1 MKLVS
6 PELQAGGKRARYTTL
21 YGPWALL
28 FIIVAGTS
36 ALFAVVT
43 KLGDGV
49 ASGRND
55 SIFYCDS
62 SGKVRYRYSSVFGT
76 SPYWD
81 SRLFLSVTMGVHGL
95 TFGQAKAM
103 DIGFDL
109 VAGRG
114 SQVLLALAIYPILR
128 RSILRSMEVRE
139 FSLALLMPFFLERL
153 SVFSLWAM
161 FANMRS
167 RRTKPKTN
175 DQTEQ
180 IQFRKARVRVDW
192 RVVLVFLVGCYVLA
206 LPTVTSVMTS
216 YQVRSAPFLP
226 DGLGYVS
233 TTEIEN
239 QIPDFIL
246 GDGDPVGLSENYPMY
261 NDTDNDVL
269 STCLAC
275 KSIVSTEKGVPL
287 LIIVADRKAYQETVV
302 KILDNTTHRYNQAV
316 YSDDLHDDDSRRAAF
331 ERVRE
336 SLPSKQNVTD
346 QNDPPLWSFTFW
358 PRDRMYLDSEMSLHY
373 NNTDVESTIV
383 INNVT
388 YNLSSGQLY
397 LYRNLLPGQGG
408 PGPELLFAYKNVSI
422 TSQDILAGGKCL
434 PGNDYIWGF
443 SSLMLFTFC
452 MITIAVALLLMTL
465 HYDAYFNSAADR
477 YKLSISPYRDVL
489 DLAEEL
495 RAHYGSAGTAEM
507 PAKELDRAMRED
519 PVATGLETDTLH
531 RSRRARWKQAKASKK
546 SFTRS
551 DARKRTTVAG
561 GKAATDAEESL
572 MSLGFDAQLH
582 SEMEMAKL
590 PARVA
595 SRSSNGT

>member
-6 PELQAGGKRARYTTL
+6 PELQAGGERVRYATL

-28 FIIVAGTS
+28 FVIVAGTS

-62 SGKVRYRYSSVFGT
+62 SVKVRYRYSSVFGT

-95 TFGQAKAM
+95 TFGQAKAI

-180 IQFRKARVRVDW
+180 IQYRTAKVRIDW

-233 TTEIEN
+233 TKEIEN

-246 GDGDPVGLSENYPMY
+246 DNGDLVGLSDNYPMY
-261 NDTDNDVL
+261 NDTDNDLL

-275 KSIVSTEKGVPL
+275 KSIVLPEKHVSL
-287 LIIVADRKAYQETVV
+287 LIIAADTTAYQGTVV
-302 KILDNTTHRYNQAV
+302 EVLENAAREFGQAV
-316 YSDDLHDDDSRRAAF
+316 LSDDLHDDDRRAAF
-331 ERVRE
+331 DRVRE

-346 QNDPPLWSFTFW
+346 QNDPPLWSFTFS
-358 PRDRMYLDSEMSLHY
+358 PRDLTHLDSQMTLHY
-373 NNTDVESTIV
+373 NTTNNVESMIV
-383 INNVT
+383 IGNVT
-388 YNLSSGQLY
+388 HNLDNDVLSLTQ
-397 LYRNLLPGQGG
+397 NLLPSQGSTG
-408 PGPELLFAYKNVSI
+408 AHLLFAYKNVSM
-422 TSQDILAGGKCL
+422 TPQDVLVAGKCL

-495 RAHYGSAGTAEM
+495 RVHYGTAETADM
-507 PAKELDRAMRED
+507 PANELDRAMRED
-519 PVATGLETDTLH
+519 PVATGLEMDTLH

-546 SFTRS
+546 SFARS
-551 DARKRTTVAG
+551 DARKRTAAAESQT
-561 GKAATDAEESL
+561 ATDAEESL
-572 MSLGFDAQLH
+572 MSMGFDAQLH

>member
-6 PELQAGGKRARYTTL
+6 PELQAGGKRLRYATL

-28 FIIVAGTS
+28 FVIVAGTS

-95 TFGQAKAM
+95 TFGQAKAI

-114 SQVLLALAIYPILR
+114 SQVLLALATYPILR

-167 RRTKPKTN
+167 RRTKPKTD
-175 DQTEQ
+175 DQTEE
-180 IQFRKARVRVDW
+180 IQYRKARVRVDW

-233 TTEIEN
+233 TMEIEN

-246 GDGDPVGLSENYPMY
+246 GDGDLVGLSDNYPVY
-261 NDTDNDVL
+261 NDIDNDLL

-275 KSIVSTEKGVPL
+275 KSIVLMEMNVSL
-287 LIIVADRKAYQETVV
+287 LIIAADTTAYQETVV
-302 KILDNTTHRYNQAV
+302 ETLANATREFRQAV
-316 YSDDLHDDDSRRAAF
+316 FSDYLRDDESRRAAF
-331 ERVRE
+331 DRVRE
-336 SLPSKQNVTD
+336 SLPSRQNVTD

-358 PRDRMYLDSEMSLHY
+358 PRDHMYLDSEMRLYY
-373 NNTDVESTIV
+373 NRTTVQSMIV
-383 INNVT
+383 IGNVT
-388 YNLSSGQLY
+388 HNLDNDVLSLTQ
-397 LYRNLLPGQGG
+397 NLLPSQGG
-408 PGPELLFAYKNVSI
+408 TGADLLFAYKNVSI
-422 TSQDILAGGKCL
+422 APQEILVRGKCL

-495 RAHYGSAGTAEM
+495 RAHYGSVETAEM

-551 DARKRTTVAG
+551 DARKRTAAAD

-572 MSLGFDAQLH
+572 MSLGFDAQLN

-595 SRSSNGT
+595 SRSSNAT